1 MTLAR
6 FLLRSL
12 QLLVPPSPRGT
23 LVLAYHLVGAG
34 TRSPVDVPLEIFE
47 TQMAW
52 LAENARVFP
61 LRELP
66 QLLQSPAPGLQVCL
80 TFDDGFANF
89 AEKVLPT
96 LERHRLPATL
106 FVPVGFLR
114 GEYPGPLRGAEH
126 LAPLSAQ
133 ALREVVGSGL
143 VDVGSHSWSHRDLRR
158 LNAHELHRELGD
170 SRAFLEDL
178 LAREVSCFCFPR
190 ALWSPA
196 VVAQVEK
203 VYNLGVVGGGQRVSP
218 RRWVRGRIPRRPI
231 RSPWVQNHR
240 QLFLAP
246 IWLEEQVADLWRRL

>member
-34 TRSPVDVPLEIFE
+34 TPSPVDVPTEVFE
-47 TQMAW
+47 AQMAW
-52 LAENARVFP
+52 LAGNAQVFP
-61 LRELP
+61 LRQLP
-66 QLLQSPAPGLQVCL
+66 QLLRRPEPGLQVCL

-89 AEKVLPT
+89 AEKALPI

-126 LAPLSAQ
+126 LAPLSPQ
-133 ALREVVGSGL
+133 ALRDVVGSGL

-158 LNAHELHRELGD
+158 LTAQQLHRELGD

-178 LAREVSCFCFPR
+178 LAREVSSFCYPR

-196 VVAQVEK
+196 VVAEVER
-203 VYNLGVVGGGQRVSP
+203 VYNLGVAGGGQRVSP
-218 RRWVRGRIPRRPI
+218 RRWVRGRIPRRPV
-231 RSPWVQNHR
+231 RSPWVQNPRHF
-240 QLFLAP
+240 FLAP
-246 IWLEEQVADLWRRL
+246 IWVEEQVADLWRRL